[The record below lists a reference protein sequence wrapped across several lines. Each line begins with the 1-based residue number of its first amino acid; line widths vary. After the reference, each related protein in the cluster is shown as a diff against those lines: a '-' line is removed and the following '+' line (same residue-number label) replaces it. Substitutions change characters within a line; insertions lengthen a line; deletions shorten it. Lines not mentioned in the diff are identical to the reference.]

1 MVSHLEVDNEKEKNY
16 AMVKLA
22 TPKKITLPN
31 GKTFIARYKRVK
43 RSELRP
49 HIVIRRTY
57 TQRAFSCGRRRRRR
71 RAQQGQG
78 IFDFV
83 KRIAKNSLVRSIAKK
98 GLEYA
103 PGVYHN
109 LARWVKNKTLK
120 RILNSDAA
128 HLVLN
133 KVIKTADQRLGNG

>member
-1 MVSHLEVDNEKEKNY
+1 M
-16 AMVKLA
+16 
-22 TPKKITLPN
+22 
-31 GKTFIARYKRVK
+31 
-43 RSELRP
+43 
-49 HIVIRRTY
+49 
-57 TQRAFSCGRRRRRR
+57 
-71 RAQQGQG
+71 
-78 IFDFV
+78 
-83 KRIAKNSLVRSIAKK
+83 RSIAKK